1 MTKRKY
7 HSFIPSTFTVSV
19 SFTLY
24 DACKVSSDRK
34 KQMFCLQANFFWGKI
49 IKSLLKLTGHNV
61 LFFLEP
67 NQYEVE
73 NSNFHV
79 SADIHFWPKWHQ
91 CTETVTE
98 NWIFYCILASQKNRR
113 PLKQT
118 HRNSSIYK
126 TCIRLYRRRKPPH
139 LSLCELCVT
148 CPSLC
153 TICRMQRQLMIS
165 KSTHWKYIFFL
176 KQQCCVTEQFCYVQ
190 HQRNLHWGNS
200 CARPPFPPKR
210 KKKSKAVG
218 WGRRWEMGADRR
230 RFSVVWT
237 TVMNSSDSYP
247 HWISQCTLSCSVPW
261 NTAERRQY
269 KPHTEGIQ
277 TLH

>member
-1 MTKRKY
+1 
-7 HSFIPSTFTVSV
+7 
-19 SFTLY
+19 
-24 DACKVSSDRK
+24 
-34 KQMFCLQANFFWGKI
+34 MFFLQANFFWGKI

-118 HRNSSIYK
+118 HRNSSVYK
-126 TCIRLYRRRKPPH
+126 TCIRLYRRRKPPTY
-139 LSLCELCVT
+139 LCVNCVANVRHYALYVECKDNQWSQNLLT
-148 CPSLC
+148 ENA
-153 TICRMQRQLMIS
+153 
-165 KSTHWKYIFFL
+165 FFL

>member
-1 MTKRKY
+1 
-7 HSFIPSTFTVSV
+7 
-19 SFTLY
+19 
-24 DACKVSSDRK
+24 
-34 KQMFCLQANFFWGKI
+34 
-49 IKSLLKLTGHNV
+49 
-61 LFFLEP
+61 
-67 NQYEVE
+67 
-73 NSNFHV
+73 
-79 SADIHFWPKWHQ
+79 
-91 CTETVTE
+91 
-98 NWIFYCILASQKNRR
+98 
-113 PLKQT
+113 
-118 HRNSSIYK
+118 
-126 TCIRLYRRRKPPH
+126 
-139 LSLCELCVT
+139 
-148 CPSLC
+148 
-153 TICRMQRQLMIS
+153 MQRQLMIS

-247 HWISQCTLSCSVPW
+247 HWISQCTLFCSVPW

-269 KPHTEGIQ
+269 KPHTEGIR
-277 TLH
+277 TLHLGGPFTKRCLKTIQPLEAFLQLLV

>member
-1 MTKRKY
+1 MY
-7 HSFIPSTFTVSV
+7 P
-19 SFTLY
+19 
-24 DACKVSSDRK
+24 
-34 KQMFCLQANFFWGKI
+34 
-49 IKSLLKLTGHNV
+49 
-61 LFFLEP
+61 
-67 NQYEVE
+67 
-73 NSNFHV
+73 
-79 SADIHFWPKWHQ
+79 ADIHFWPKWHQ

-118 HRNSSIYK
+118 HRNSSVYK

-139 LSLCELCVT
+139 LSLCELCGK

-165 KSTHWKYIFFL
+165 KSTHWKYISFL

-269 KPHTEGIQ
+269 KPTQREFGRFIKVGPSQSAVWRPFNHWK
-277 TLH
+277 LFYNF